1 MYNNGFPASYQPYA
15 IGSYPQYPRQNVMQN
30 GIMWVHGMQQA
41 NDYPMGPNEA
51 ITLWDA
57 DNPSVYLK
65 KTDSTGK
72 PSLTIFDL
80 VERKMPV
87 PDMPYPTKDE
97 FGKLSET
104 VKKLT
109 EEIESLRASHVSGG
123 KEQTE

>member
-15 IGSYPQYPRQNVMQN
+15 IGSYSQYPRQNVAQN
-30 GIMWVHGMQQA
+30 GIMWVHGLQQA

-87 PDMPYPTKDE
+87 PDAPYPTKDE
-97 FGKLSET
+97 FSTLSDT
-104 VKKLT
+104 VRKLT
-109 EEIESLRASHVSGG
+109 EEIETLKGSSTG
-123 KEQTE
+123 KAAEV